1 MSEENKIAG
10 PDFANGVPIADLPEG
25 GMVLGQVAGE
35 AVLLARSVGELFAIG
50 AECTH
55 YHGPLA
61 EGALVA
67 DTVRCPWHHA
77 CFSLRTGEALRAP
90 ALNPVTCWRVEQ
102 RDGTIYVREKL
113 EPAVRPA
120 RTAAQA
126 GPESIVIIGGGA
138 AGNAAAEILR
148 REGYA
153 GRVTMLTADE
163 AGPYD
168 RPNLSKD
175 YLAGTALEEWI
186 PLRSPEFHAEL
197 GIRLKLGA
205 RREMRRKGYQLTRYA
220 DDWVVTCAS
229 AVEARAALEAAS
241 RVLKEL
247 GVTINPQKTR
257 IHVRHG
263 FEFLG
268 YKIKR
273 GSRPMNLPT
282 SKIKTSA
289 RRESL
294 YAYPREKSINHF
306 KEQIRRLTRRCAPV
320 TTRELIQQVNP
331 VVRGWGHHY
340 KRAQVRKLFHR
351 LDGWLVRRIWS
362 HRHHKWRC

>member
-1 MSEENKIAG
+1 M
-10 PDFANGVPIADLPEG
+10 
-25 GMVLGQVAGE
+25 
-35 AVLLARSVGELFAIG
+35 
-50 AECTH
+50 
-55 YHGPLA
+55 
-61 EGALVA
+61 
-67 DTVRCPWHHA
+67 
-77 CFSLRTGEALRAP
+77 
-90 ALNPVTCWRVEQ
+90 
-102 RDGTIYVREKL
+102 
-113 EPAVRPA
+113 
-120 RTAAQA
+120 
-126 GPESIVIIGGGA
+126 
-138 AGNAAAEILR
+138 LR

-153 GRVTMLTADE
+153 GPVTMLSADDV
-163 AGPYD
+163 GPYD

-175 YLAGTALEEWI
+175 YLA

-362 HRHHKWRC
+362 HRHHKWRCRGWQTLLRGQLYGEYGLVNLVAMIPSIATQRPASS